1 MNKDDKKQNISISV
15 HEDLIN
21 FIEKHCKESKLK
33 KSRFIENQSMTDTI
47 IYKDTIIL
55 VIWTAKPPI
64 AIVIKNQDNA
74 NSYLNNFNILWKN
87 STKN

>member
-33 KSRFIENQSMTDTI
+33 KSRFIEN
-47 IYKDTIIL
+47 IL
-55 VIWTAKPPI
+55 KE
-64 AIVIKNQDNA
+64 
-74 NSYLNNFNILWKN
+74 YFNNENNNNK
-87 STKN
+87 